1 MVFSSLE
8 FILIFLPVF
17 YIFYAIAPRSAK
29 NQCLFL
35 ASLVFYAIGV
45 INNPFYLPLFV
56 ISLIVNFFVGIAIEK
71 NKKLSRILLG
81 SGVLYNIGVLFV
93 FKYSSFFAEPLFSKE
108 IKSLVLPLGISF
120 YTFQSISYLIEVYRG
135 NEAQKSFIDL
145 GTYISM
151 FPQLTSGPIVRYNDI
166 SDKITDRKV
175 SKSDIKDGFCLFVFG
190 LGFKVLLA
198 NPLGSFWSDI
208 NSVGFD
214 AISTISAWLG
224 IIAFSLQIYFD
235 FWGYS
240 LMAIGLGKTI
250 GFNLPRNFDFPYTA
264 LTMTDFWRR
273 WHITL
278 GAWFREYVYIP
289 LGGNRKGKVRTYFN
303 LFVVWFLT
311 GFWHGASW
319 NFVLW
324 GLMLFLLIAIEKS
337 GFDKL
342 LKKHTPIGRIYMF
355 ITVILSWLLFATK
368 DMSSFM
374 IYIKGLVGLGGEYA
388 YQGDF
393 LKYIQNYGI
402 FILVGAIL
410 STTLPK
416 TIYEKIKD
424 KKIIL
429 ISLLIVIVSLSFY
442 CMHKGM
448 NDPFLYFKF

>member
-8 FILIFLPVF
+8 FILIFLPIF
-17 YIFYAIAPRSAK
+17 YVFYAIAPRSAK
-29 NQCLFL
+29 NLCLFS
-35 ASLVFYAIGV
+35 ASLIFYAIGV
-45 INNPFYLPLFV
+45 FDNPFYLPLFV
-56 ISLIVNFFVGIAIEK
+56 ISLIVNFLVGIAIEK
-71 NKKLSRILLG
+71 NKKFSRLFLG
-81 SGVLYNIGVLFV
+81 LGILYNIGVLFV
-93 FKYSSFFAEPLFSKE
+93 FKYSSFFADVMLSKK
-108 IKSLVLPLGISF
+108 IKNLVLPLGISF

-135 NEAQKSFIDL
+135 SEAQKSFIDL
-145 GTYISM
+145 GAYISM
-151 FPQLTSGPIVRYNDI
+151 FPQLTSGPIVRYSDI
-166 SDKITDRKV
+166 SEKITDRKT
-175 SKSDIKDGFCLFVFG
+175 SKNDIKDGLCFFIFG

-214 AISTISAWLG
+214 AISTLSAWLG

-250 GFNLPRNFDFPYTA
+250 GFNLPKNFDFPYTA

-289 LGGNRKGKVRTYFN
+289 LGGNRKGKARTYFN

-337 GFDKL
+337 GFDKF
-342 LKKHTPIGRIYMF
+342 LKKHTAIGRMYMF
-355 ITVILSWLLFATK
+355 LTVILSWLLFATE

-374 IYIKGLVGLGGEYA
+374 MYVKGLIGLGSEYA

-410 STTLPK
+410 SSTLPK

-424 KKIIL
+424 RNIIL
-429 ISLLIVIVSLSFY
+429 IPTLTVIVTLSFY